1 MLSGRQMRKF
11 NEGIFDGACSWMLGA
26 GGFEFGHLKSEFWH
40 LKSEVWHLKSEFW
53 HLKTEFW
60 PHALT
65 PQSAQR
71 AAKENIAKSKR
82 LSVTVS
88 VGTPPFSYGIA

>member
-1 MLSGRQMRKF
+1 
-11 NEGIFDGACSWMLGA
+11 MLGA
-26 GGFEFGHLKSEFWH
+26 GGFEIGHLKSEFWH

-71 AAKENIAKSKR
+71 AAKENINIYIGNIYIAKSKQ
-82 LSVTVS
+82 LSVTLS
-88 VGTPPFSYGIA
+88 VGTPVFAYGIA